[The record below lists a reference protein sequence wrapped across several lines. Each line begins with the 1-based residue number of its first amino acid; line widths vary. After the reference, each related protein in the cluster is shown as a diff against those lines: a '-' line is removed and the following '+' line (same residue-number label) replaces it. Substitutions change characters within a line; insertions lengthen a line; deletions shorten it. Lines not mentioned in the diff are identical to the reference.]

1 MEFAARSPPRGA
13 EGTMKVYMG
22 IRGADGIARVEVE
35 EPDKPG
41 RLLAPRTDLFKHCA
55 TGLDWGYSG
64 SGPKQCALAMLADAL
79 GDDVRAVRVHGGF
92 HFYVIAALPRHL
104 PWHLTNAQVIAIVE
118 EIEQKGTAE

>member
-1 MEFAARSPPRGA
+1 
-13 EGTMKVYMG
+13 MKVYMG
-22 IRGADGIARVEVE
+22 IRGADGIARVQVA

-64 SGPKQCALAMLADAL
+64 SGPKQCALAVLADAL
-79 GDDVRAVRVHGGF
+79 GDDVRAIRVHGGF

-104 PWHLTNAQVIAIVE
+104 PWNLMEGQVIAIVE
-118 EIEQKGTAE
+118 EIEQKATVE